1 VTTLVALGEPSRI
14 SSAQIQPDPA
24 FAVLNR
30 AVTLPSLYV
39 RRDFVNFVPAEL
51 FDVLAVFHIS
61 QSHLSHY
68 LLIRAYDDRRLFLVR
83 RIGQDVVVESD
94 S

>member
-1 VTTLVALGEPSRI
+1 VTTLVALGEPSRV
-14 SSAQIQPDPA
+14 SQIPPSP
-24 FAVLNR
+24 LNR

-39 RRDFVNFVPAEL
+39 RRDFVKFVPAEL
-51 FDVLAVFHIS
+51 FDVLAVFHILQS
-61 QSHLSHY
+61 QLSHH
-68 LLIRAYDDRRLFLVR
+68 LLIRAYDDRCLFFVR